1 MAGDTHTH
9 ETGETPAH
17 DPGAGH
23 TAPGEVATAAHGAT
37 TAAVVGPGPGGVVAR
52 LGLTAIGAAA
62 MIVGAFL
69 DWIEGIRGT
78 DLSFRIF
85 FQPLSDWNPSFVTSA
100 GFVAIAIA
108 LLALIGLASGTGWLT
123 RLAGALGIAA
133 FVLFAI
139 SVYRT
144 ETTSTFIESI
154 QIGPWLVLGGAAVAL
169 IGVFVGS
176 RRMVVLP

>member
-1 MAGDTHTH
+1 MAEDTHTH
-9 ETGETPAH
+9 QPGETHPHDAEAHSHTGETT
-17 DPGAGH
+17 
-23 TAPGEVATAAHGAT
+23 TAYGTATAAA
-37 TAAVVGPGPGGVVAR
+37 VGPGPGGVAAR
-52 LGLTAIGAAA
+52 VGLTAIGAAA

-69 DWIEGIRGT
+69 NWVQSIQGT

-108 LLALIGLASGTGWLT
+108 LLALIGLASATGWLT

-139 SVYRT
+139 SMYRT
-144 ETTSTFIESI
+144 ETTSTFVEAI
-154 QIGPWLVLGGAAVAL
+154 QIGPWLVLGGAIIAV
-169 IGVFVGS
+169 IGGFVGA
-176 RRMVVLP
+176 RRTVVLP